1 MQQPRL
7 SEHPNLCFDFIALQD
22 VRLVIHYSYASFATV
37 LGPSR
42 CIAKDEHPRTSL
54 LPWQRQQRQGQVR
67 VSSWCFLVKQLSERY
82 GGVGVEYYPRILTMR
97 QSSLVLRF
105 VNNDF
110 QENKEPTIGGASLSD
125 KISVR

>member
-1 MQQPRL
+1 M
-7 SEHPNLCFDFIALQD
+7 
-22 VRLVIHYSYASFATV
+22 
-37 LGPSR
+37 
-42 CIAKDEHPRTSL
+42 
-54 LPWQRQQRQGQVR
+54 
-67 VSSWCFLVKQLSERY
+67 SSWCFLVKQLSERY